1 MVHSQGTNAR
11 ARTSGRDKVVNN
23 NININKISIN
33 NFYNR
38 PDAPQELYSVR
49 SRPGNPEQNSHELR
63 VKTDPSGGVDSHK
76 KNFSLN
82 EHNLRGEHFAQ
93 LKK

>member
-1 MVHSQGTNAR
+1 MLQAQGGHGRGR
-11 ARTSGRDKVVNN
+11 ASGEGVVNN

-33 NFYNR
+33 NYYNR
-38 PDAPQELYSVR
+38 QDVPGELYSMR
-49 SRPGNPEQNSHELR
+49 SRRTNRDQATNELR
-63 VKTDPSGGVDSHK
+63 VKTDPSGASETHK

-82 EHNLRGEHFAQ
+82 EHNLAGDHFAQ